1 MQAIYLKDN
10 ISEEQYQMAVRVLEA
25 MNIGVERAE
34 KKLSESET
42 KMSKEAFYAKIDRGL
57 NTPLEQCREL
67 NGEYKKELFG

>member
-10 ISEEQYQMAVRVLEA
+10 VSEEQYQMAVRVLEA
-25 MNIGVERAE
+25 MNIGVERKAM
-34 KKLSESET
+34 SETDT